1 MIKLIVIALLVLV
14 AIALSPML
22 IGEKGYILIAMG
34 DLTIESTVVTAVFA
48 LVVLFITLMFLLKVL
63 RGGIKVGTGTWH
75 KLAFASKRRSER
87 DYRKG
92 IAAYLLGHH
101 EEAEKLLAS
110 SADKSQSPMTAYLV
124 AAKAAHEQSNEVNT
138 ERYLQLADHQGQ
150 SVKEHGIESILVQL
164 DILMAQQQWQKAR
177 ELLDTY
183 HTHIGHDHRILAHE
197 INLSIAEQ
205 RFEHAI
211 TFIAKAKKQKAIT
224 STQVGKWQ
232 HQAYFGQFEQLVY
245 EKSAQALVDYW
256 QSLGRKLKQDNDIV
270 SAYCQVLAKHQL
282 AEPLNQLLLPVVKKG
297 QNTVLINQIKT
308 LALAQP
314 TELIKATQQHLQK
327 DQHNHFWL
335 SCLGHFALS
344 DQQWP
349 LAERA
354 FNSIAAGQTPMSHID
369 AKGFARALSQQG
381 KHQQAAELLIS
392 L

>member
-1 MIKLIVIALLVLV
+1 MIKLIVIALLVLI
-14 AIALSPML
+14 AIAVSPML

-34 DLTIESTVVTAVFA
+34 DLTIESTVVTAIFA
-48 LVVLFITLMFLLKVL
+48 LIVLFISLMFLLKVL
-63 RGGIKVGTGTWH
+63 RGGVKIGTGTWH
-75 KLAFASKRRSER
+75 KFAFASKRRSER

-110 SADKSQSPMTAYLV
+110 SADKSLSPMTAYLV
-124 AAKAAHEQSNEVNT
+124 AAKAAHEQNNEVNT

-150 SVKEHGIESILVQL
+150 SVKEHGMESILVQL

-177 ELLDTY
+177 ALLDTY
-183 HTHIGHDHRILAHE
+183 HTYIGHDHRMLAHE
-197 INLSIAEQ
+197 INVSLAEQ
-205 RFEHAI
+205 RFEHTI
-211 TFIAKAKKQKAIT
+211 EFIAKAKKQKAI
-224 STQVGKWQ
+224 SSVQIGQWQ
-232 HQAYFGQFEQLVY
+232 SQAYQGKFEQLVH
-245 EKSAQALVDYW
+245 EQSAQALVDYW

-282 AEPLNQLLLPVVKKG
+282 AEQLNQLLLPVVKKG
-297 QNTVLINQIKT
+297 QNTALIDQVKT
-308 LALAQP
+308 LALSQP
-314 TELIKATQQHLQK
+314 SELISAAQKHLQK

-344 DQQWP
+344 DKQWP

-354 FNSIAAGQTPMSHID
+354 FNSIAASQAPMSNID

-381 KHQQAAELLIS
+381 KYQQAAELLIS